1 MLNLSKWGYS
11 NLYQHCHP
19 FSHSSSCQDI
29 KMILLRNRK
38 LSTQIGRK
46 KRLYFLWKCKGANW
60 LIGCAEWTSF
70 WCLRRVWVDA
80 TGPPLVEHLELIF
93 QGVMYLQWPDLPS
106 FAWDKKHAFLTWLAG
121 VRSPA
126 GMDQVEWKDQR
137 SNALNKLHENQF
149 VIS

>member
-1 MLNLSKWGYS
+1 MRLFKFVSTLSS
-11 NLYQHCHP
+11 F
-19 FSHSSSCQDI
+19 FSFLLMSRHQDDI
-29 KMILLRNRK
+29 ASEQKTKYTNRH
-38 LSTQIGRK
+38 K